1 MGWENCHMHQFIIGR
16 IYYARTDP
24 NYGVDMKN
32 ENPVKLSSVVKK
44 NSSLTMSTISA
55 MAGNTKS

>member
-1 MGWENCHMHQFIIGR
+1 MHQFIIGR